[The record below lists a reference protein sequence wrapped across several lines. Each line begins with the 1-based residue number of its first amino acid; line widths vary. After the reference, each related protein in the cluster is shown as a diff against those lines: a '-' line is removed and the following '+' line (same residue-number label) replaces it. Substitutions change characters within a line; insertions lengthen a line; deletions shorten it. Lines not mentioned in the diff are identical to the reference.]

1 MSKQSFRLNKTHRAD
16 ICSAILANWVLQNPE
31 PKISQQQLDLLI
43 TDVVQA
49 YTKQVDVIKLNV
61 VYNYALS
68 QGIGRLHS
76 ISVGSQ
82 MQNELKVRVMLP
94 QGEERSFISIPI
106 LTETLERL
114 NLIHYIPTRATL
126 SRIYVDDK
134 GLVNLGYSHQTNRI
148 FHPKQDVQTVVENL
162 PSGVQAEIQKVIDE
176 KEFHK
181 RISVDVTVAGFHSCA
196 NPIEVASN
204 HPYFQEEKEVRRM
217 FNVWS
222 KEHNQLRKEVM
233 YTLEQFNTSKQ
244 LIEGWP
250 EVEGYMPP
258 HMTDMSVINL
268 PAVSIN
274 RLNERLALNP

>member
-16 ICSAILANWVLQNPE
+16 ICSAILANWELQNPE
-31 PKISQQQLDLLI
+31 PKVSQHHLDQLI
-43 TDVVQA
+43 TDVVLNYQN
-49 YTKQVDVIKLNV
+49 QLDVIKLND

-76 ISVGSQ
+76 ISVGSG
-82 MQNELKVRVMLP
+82 MQNELKVRVMSP
-94 QGEERSFISIPI
+94 QGEERSFTSMPI
-106 LTETLERL
+106 LTETLDRL
-114 NLIHYIPTRATL
+114 YLSQYVPTRGTL
-126 SRIYVDDK
+126 SRIYVDEE
-134 GLVNLGYSHQTNRI
+134 GLVNLGYSHQSNRI
-148 FHPKQDVQTVVENL
+148 FYPKQDVQTVVENL
-162 PSGVQAEIQKVIDE
+162 PSGVQAELQKVIDE
-176 KEFHK
+176 KEFQK

-196 NPIEVASN
+196 NPIEISSN

-222 KEHNQLRKEVM
+222 KERNQLRKEVM
-233 YTLEQFNTSKQ
+233 DTLEQFNTYKQ

-268 PAVSIN
+268 PTVSIN

>member
-16 ICSAILANWVLQNPE
+16 ICSAILANWELQNPE

-43 TDVVQA
+43 TDVVLA
-49 YTKQVDVIKLNV
+49 YVNQPDVKKLND

-76 ISVGSQ
+76 ISVGSGI
-82 MQNELKVRVMLP
+82 QNELKVRVVNP

-106 LTETLERL
+106 LTETLDRL
-114 NLIHYIPTRATL
+114 NLNHYIPTRGTL
-126 SRIYVDDK
+126 SRIYVDEE

-162 PSGVQAEIQKVIDE
+162 PSGVQAEIQKIIDE

-181 RISVDVTVAGFHSCA
+181 RISVDVAVAGFHSCA
-196 NPIEVASN
+196 NPIEVSSN

-222 KEHNQLRKEVM
+222 KERNQLRKEVM
-233 YTLEQFNTSKQ
+233 VTLEQFNTSKQ

-250 EVEGYMPP
+250 EVEGYMPLY
-258 HMTDMSVINL
+258 MADINVINL
-268 PAVSIN
+268 PSVSIN

>member
-16 ICSAILANWVLQNPE
+16 ICSAILANWELQNPE

-43 TDVVQA
+43 TDVVLA
-49 YTKQVDVIKLNV
+49 YVNQVDVIKLND

-76 ISVGSQ
+76 ISLGSGIQ
-82 MQNELKVRVMLP
+82 DELKVRIVNP

-114 NLIHYIPTRATL
+114 NLDHYIPTRGTL
-126 SRIYVDDK
+126 SRIYVDEE

-148 FHPKQDVQTVVENL
+148 FHPKQDVQTLVENL
-162 PSGVQAEIQKVIDE
+162 PSGVQAGIQKIIDE

-196 NPIEVASN
+196 NPIEVSSN

-222 KEHNQLRKEVM
+222 KERNQLRKEVM
-233 YTLEQFNTSKQ
+233 DTLEQFNTSKQ

>member
-16 ICSAILANWVLQNPE
+16 ICSAILANWELQNPE
-31 PKISQQQLDLLI
+31 PKVSQQQLDQLI
-43 TDVVQA
+43 IDVVLA
-49 YTKQVDVIKLNV
+49 YTKQVDVIKLND

-76 ISVGSQ
+76 ISVGSGI
-82 MQNELKVRVMLP
+82 QNELKVRVVNP
-94 QGEERSFISIPI
+94 QGEERSFTSMPI
-106 LTETLERL
+106 LTETLDRL
-114 NLIHYIPTRATL
+114 NLSQYVPTRGTL
-126 SRIYVDDK
+126 SRIYVDEE
-134 GLVNLGYSHQTNRI
+134 GLVNLGYSHSNRI
-148 FHPKQDVQTVVENL
+148 FYPKQDTQTVVENL
-162 PSGVQAEIQKVIDE
+162 PSGVQAELQKVIDE
-176 KEFHK
+176 KEFQK

-196 NPIEVASN
+196 NPIEISSN

-217 FNVWS
+217 FNIWS
-222 KEHNQLRKEVM
+222 KERNQLRKEIM
-233 YTLEQFNTSKQ
+233 DTLEQFNTSKQ

-258 HMTDMSVINL
+258 HMADMSVINL

>member
-16 ICSAILANWVLQNPE
+16 ICSAILANWELQNPE

-43 TDVVQA
+43 TDVVLA
-49 YTKQVDVIKLNV
+49 YVNQVDVIKLND

-76 ISVGSQ
+76 ISVGSGI
-82 MQNELKVRVMLP
+82 QNELKVRVVNP

-114 NLIHYIPTRATL
+114 NLDHYIPTRGTL
-126 SRIYVDDK
+126 SRIYVDEE

-148 FHPKQDVQTVVENL
+148 FHPKQDVQTLVENL
-162 PSGVQAEIQKVIDE
+162 PSGVQAGIQKIIDE

-196 NPIEVASN
+196 NPIEVSSN

-222 KEHNQLRKEVM
+222 KERNQLRKEVM
-233 YTLEQFNTSKQ
+233 DTLEQFNTSKQ

>member
-16 ICSAILANWVLQNPE
+16 ICSAILANWELQNPE
-31 PKISQQQLDLLI
+31 PKVSQQQLDQLI
-43 TDVVQA
+43 TDVVLA
-49 YTKQVDVIKLNV
+49 YAKQVDVIDLNV

-68 QGIGRLHS
+68 QGVGRLHS
-76 ISVGSQ
+76 ISIGSG
-82 MQNELKVRVMLP
+82 MQNELKVRVVSP

-106 LTETLERL
+106 LTETLDRL
-114 NLIHYIPTRATL
+114 NLIHYIPTRGTL
-126 SRIYVDDK
+126 SRIYVGED

-148 FHPKQDVQTVVENL
+148 FYPKQDVQTVVENL
-162 PSGVQAEIQKVIDE
+162 PSGVQAELQKVIDE
-176 KEFHK
+176 KEFQK

-196 NPIEVASN
+196 NPIEISSN

-222 KEHNQLRKEVM
+222 KERNQLRKEVM
-233 YTLEQFNTSKQ
+233 DTLEQFNTSKQ

-258 HMTDMSVINL
+258 HMSDMSVINL

>member
-16 ICSAILANWVLQNPE
+16 ICSAILANWELQNPE
-31 PKISQQQLDLLI
+31 PKVSQQQLDQLI
-43 TDVVQA
+43 IDVVLA
-49 YTKQVDVIKLNV
+49 YTKQVDVIKLND

-76 ISVGSQ
+76 ISVGSGI
-82 MQNELKVRVMLP
+82 QNELKVRVVNP
-94 QGEERSFISIPI
+94 QGEERSFTSMPI

-114 NLIHYIPTRATL
+114 NLSQYVPTRGTL
-126 SRIYVDDK
+126 SRIYVDEE
-134 GLVNLGYSHQTNRI
+134 GLVNLGYSHSNRI
-148 FHPKQDVQTVVENL
+148 FYPKQDTQTVVENL
-162 PSGVQAEIQKVIDE
+162 PSGVQAELQKVIDE
-176 KEFHK
+176 KEFQK

-196 NPIEVASN
+196 NPIEISSN

-217 FNVWS
+217 FNIWS
-222 KEHNQLRKEVM
+222 KERNQLRKEIM
-233 YTLEQFNTSKQ
+233 DTLEQFNTSKQ

-258 HMTDMSVINL
+258 LMTDMSVINL

>member
-16 ICSAILANWVLQNPE
+16 ICSAILANWELQNPE
-31 PKISQQQLDLLI
+31 PKVSQQQLDQLI
-43 TDVVQA
+43 TDVVLA
-49 YTKQVDVIKLNV
+49 YAKQVDVIDLNV

-68 QGIGRLHS
+68 QGVGRLHS
-76 ISVGSQ
+76 ISIGSG
-82 MQNELKVRVMLP
+82 MQNELKVRVVSP

-106 LTETLERL
+106 LTETLDRL
-114 NLIHYIPTRATL
+114 NLIHYIPTRGTL
-126 SRIYVDDK
+126 SRIYVGED

-148 FHPKQDVQTVVENL
+148 FYPKQDVQTVVENL
-162 PSGVQAEIQKVIDE
+162 PSGVQAEIQKIIDE
-176 KEFHK
+176 KEFQK

-196 NPIEVASN
+196 NPIEISSN

-222 KEHNQLRKEVM
+222 KERNQLRKEVM
-233 YTLEQFNTSKQ
+233 DTLEQFNTSKQ

-258 HMTDMSVINL
+258 HMSDMSVINL

>member
-16 ICSAILANWVLQNPE
+16 ICSAILANWELQNPE

-43 TDVVQA
+43 TDVVLA
-49 YTKQVDVIKLNV
+49 YVNQVDVIKLND

-76 ISVGSQ
+76 ISVGSGI
-82 MQNELKVRVMLP
+82 QNELKVRVVNP

-106 LTETLERL
+106 LTETLDRL
-114 NLIHYIPTRATL
+114 NLNHYIPTRGTL
-126 SRIYVDDK
+126 SRIYVDEK

-162 PSGVQAEIQKVIDE
+162 PSGVQAEIQKIIDE

-222 KEHNQLRKEVM
+222 KERNQLRKEVM
-233 YTLEQFNTSKQ
+233 DTLEQFNTSKQ

-250 EVEGYMPP
+250 EVEGYLPP
-258 HMTDMSVINL
+258 HMADMSVINL
-268 PAVSIN
+268 PSVSIN